1 MIGKLILE
9 FPPRN
14 GKLDT
19 PITNILSPM
28 NILNIKLLYLSIFG
42 V

>member
-1 MIGKLILE
+1 MIEKLILE

-14 GKLDT
+14 RKLDT

-28 NILNIKLLYLSIFG
+28 KI
-42 V
+42 